1 VLFLDN
7 DAIMRVLDMRAT
19 LEALRIG
26 YRDLDAGDA
35 VYSPRIDL
43 YVPTSTDEG
52 YYQWGSMAGICRS
65 YGVLAVRMKSDVVTW
80 TEGRAQK
87 HCIEPG
93 TYSGVLLVYSTENG
107 APLALLQDGYIQHL
121 RVGAAAAIGAD
132 DLARPDASALGLL
145 GSGGM
150 AWAYLEAMALVRP
163 LRTVRV
169 YSPSERHREAL
180 AQRARTTLRLDSVAV
195 DSAREAV
202 DGADILVTATN
213 STVPTFDPAWVADG
227 CHMTCVSRRELST
240 EIVQRADRVFQLGAS
255 SIPVGTDIPGMQW
268 RAGGYAALVAGQPD
282 ERGRIPEDRSPAGVT
297 WPSLTDLRTG
307 TVPGRTSASDTTLLV
322 ATGTQGLQFAAV
334 AGKTLQLARDAGL
347 GAQFPTEWFLQD
359 IRD

>member
-180 AQRARTTLRLDSVAV
+180 AQRPGQPCGWTPWRWTPPARPW
-195 DSAREAV
+195 
-202 DGADILVTATN
+202 TA
-213 STVPTFDPAWVADG
+213 PTSW
-227 CHMTCVSRRELST
+227 SRRRTAPSRRST
-240 EIVQRADRVFQLGAS
+240 R
-255 SIPVGTDIPGMQW
+255 PGSPT
-268 RAGGYAALVAGQPD
+268 AA
-282 ERGRIPEDRSPAGVT
+282 T
-297 WPSLTDLRTG
+297 
-307 TVPGRTSASDTTLLV
+307 
-322 ATGTQGLQFAAV
+322 
-334 AGKTLQLARDAGL
+334 
-347 GAQFPTEWFLQD
+347 
-359 IRD
+359 